1 MEKDIKNNVVYVS
14 RNYFS
19 VDKKRRLFRVG
30 SLRWL
35 SGLLPRQIN
44 ELQCKV
50 NLSFS
55 LHFNFFLFN
64 ISSMTPLTY
73 LRISNVS
80 LICKDQTLRCT
91 LHGTQV
97 KYSFTFLDSCSVD

>member
-30 SLRWL
+30 SLKWL
-35 SGLLPRQIN
+35 SGLFPKQIN

-55 LHFNFFLFN
+55 PHLTFYFEHKFNDTFY
-64 ISSMTPLTY
+64 ISKNVQHE
-73 LRISNVS
+73 LR
-80 LICKDQTLRCT
+80 L
-91 LHGTQV
+91 
-97 KYSFTFLDSCSVD
+97 